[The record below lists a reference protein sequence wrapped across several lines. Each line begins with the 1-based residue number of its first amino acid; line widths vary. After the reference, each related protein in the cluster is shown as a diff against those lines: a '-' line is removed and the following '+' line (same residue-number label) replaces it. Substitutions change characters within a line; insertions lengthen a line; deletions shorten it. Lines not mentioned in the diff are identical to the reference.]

1 MSSKNSFSSSCASSS
16 LFFLTVLLLSKI
28 AKVSSLFFTTLF
40 FFPLTGMALRT
51 TVALTT
57 FRIVN
62 SIYLPILVCF
72 LHLKLEALK
81 QWRRFGIL
89 NFNFKTLYGTVQ
101 MLRLKMFIMISSS
114 AIICWMSTMCQD
126 LHRLWNYV
134 SFKCYN
140 IAMRKT
146 LLLSH
151 FTNEET
157 ESNLR
162 KLSELTLLIN
172 DRGLTHFMVSFLNQY
187 IILCYRKDKNLE
199 SNFRMSG
206 NVIQTR

>member
-1 MSSKNSFSSSCASSS
+1 MSSKNSFSSFCASSS

-62 SIYLPILVCF
+62 FIYLPILVCF

-114 AIICWMSTMCQD
+114 AIICWMSTMCQN

-146 LLLSH
+146 LLLLH

-187 IILCYRKDKNLE
+187 IILC
-199 SNFRMSG
+199 
-206 NVIQTR
+206 

>member
-1 MSSKNSFSSSCASSS
+1 MSSKNSFSSFCASSS

-114 AIICWMSTMCQD
+114 AIIC
-126 LHRLWNYV
+126 
-134 SFKCYN
+134 
-140 IAMRKT
+140 
-146 LLLSH
+146 
-151 FTNEET
+151 
-157 ESNLR
+157 
-162 KLSELTLLIN
+162 
-172 DRGLTHFMVSFLNQY
+172 
-187 IILCYRKDKNLE
+187 
-199 SNFRMSG
+199 
-206 NVIQTR
+206 